1 MGAQQ
6 YLYFEA
12 ENIMSKIA
20 VIYKSKYGSTK
31 QYAEWIAEELEA
43 QIFESAKVKSAD
55 LAAYDVV
62 IYGGGLYAGTIN
74 GVKTVAEAN
83 CNKLVVFTVG
93 LEHVTA
99 IDCAD
104 IMAKAFAP
112 ELLPTITA
120 FHLRGRMDYKKMG
133 LIHKGMMAVVKYEA
147 EKKPADKH
155 TRFDDFVLETYGK
168 EVDFVDRATIM
179 PLVEFVRSL

>member
-1 MGAQQ
+1 
-6 YLYFEA
+6 
-12 ENIMSKIA
+12 MSKIA

-43 QIFESAKVKSAD
+43 QTFESAKVKSAD

-99 IDCAD
+99 VDCAD